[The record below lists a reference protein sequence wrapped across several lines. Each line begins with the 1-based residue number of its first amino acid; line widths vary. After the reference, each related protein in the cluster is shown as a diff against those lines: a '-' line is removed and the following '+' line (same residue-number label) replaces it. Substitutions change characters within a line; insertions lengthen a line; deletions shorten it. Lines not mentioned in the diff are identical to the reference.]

1 MVSRCCFAEYGWEIY
16 KVSKRTCWAIVLSI
30 RSFVLPRSRCRRR
43 RGLLHSRY
51 TVARS
56 FNAKFAYSYNEIVIA
71 GVLFSATREF
81 KNAIQSEHVRN
92 TEKLSYYILLF
103 FLIEKWQR
111 HQTAT
116 NKKTLLFRFVVKIS
130 SNASS
135 TTFDFKPRGC
145 CQCIFFS
152 SDPRSCYQHLPQT

>member
-1 MVSRCCFAEYGWEIY
+1 MNGWTCLPSLTAPNFNFSLTYESTVEFPFLQTMQILMVSRCCFAEYGWEIY

-71 GVLFSATREF
+71 GVLFSATLEF

-92 TEKLSYYILLF
+92 TEKLSLYILLF
-103 FLIEKWQR
+103 F
-111 HQTAT
+111 
-116 NKKTLLFRFVVKIS
+116 
-130 SNASS
+130 
-135 TTFDFKPRGC
+135 
-145 CQCIFFS
+145 
-152 SDPRSCYQHLPQT
+152 